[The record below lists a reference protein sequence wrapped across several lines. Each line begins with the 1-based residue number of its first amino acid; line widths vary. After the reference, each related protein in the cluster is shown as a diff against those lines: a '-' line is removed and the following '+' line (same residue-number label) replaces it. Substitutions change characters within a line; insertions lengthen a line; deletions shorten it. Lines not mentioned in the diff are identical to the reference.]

1 MNIKILKKQFLQY
14 IIPSMFAM
22 LLSSFYAIVDGLFVG
37 NAAGNAALG
46 AINLVWPLQCLINA
60 TAIGIGIGSAVLM
73 STYMG
78 NDNKA
83 EAQKACSTGIALLI
97 VVGIVLPLLILL
109 FLPQLLSFLGASGEL
124 ATLCKQYIIVILIGG
139 IFPMIGN
146 GCNPLIRNKGNTISA
161 TILMCTGLFTNIILD
176 YYLVF
181 SLKLGLFGAGL
192 ATIIA
197 QGVVACTSFGYLL
210 YTQRELFHKQMFT
223 FDLADVKKIMKIGIS
238 PFGQALVPSL
248 VIIFTNWKCI
258 TYGGNDAVTIFS
270 VVTYILSTVQ
280 LMLQG
285 IGDGVQPLFSFY
297 YGANKREELQWMYR
311 HAFAL
316 SLFVSI
322 IFTIVVGGFAGY
334 LSDLFAIDMR
344 LKMAC
349 VRAIRISTLA
359 FTSLGIARL
368 ICAYFYAT
376 GQQKESTLLVYI
388 EPCFLLP
395 VSLIVM
401 SNMFQLD
408 GVWFAYPLVQI
419 ILCIMALGIYY
430 MVKIAQQKKLA
441 LEQI

>member
-46 AINLVWPLQCLINA
+46 AINLVWPLQCVINA
-60 TAIGIGIGSAVLM
+60 TAIGVGIGSAVLM
-73 STYMG
+73 STHMG
-78 NDNKA
+78 NNNKE

-97 VVGIVLPLLILL
+97 ILGIVLPLMILL
-109 FLPQLLSFLGASGEL
+109 FLPQLLSFLGATGDL
-124 ATLCKQYIIVILIGG
+124 AGLCKQYIVVILIGG

-197 QGVVACTSFGYLL
+197 QAVVACTSFWYLL
-210 YTQRELFHKQMFT
+210 YTQRELFHKKMFS
-223 FDLADVKKIMKIGIS
+223 FDLKDIKKIIRIGIS

-297 YGANKREELQWMYR
+297 YGANKRDELRWMYR

-316 SLFVSI
+316 SLAVSI
-322 IFTIVVGGFAGY
+322 TFTVIVAGFAGY
-334 LSDLFAIDMR
+334 LSDLFAIDLS
-344 LKMAC
+344 LKFAC

-376 GQQKESTLLVYI
+376 GQPKESTLLVYI
-388 EPCFLLP
+388 EPCVLLP
-395 VSLIVM
+395 MSLIIM
-401 SNMFQLD
+401 SRMYQMD
-408 GVWFAYPLVQI
+408 GVWFSYPLVQM
-419 ILCIMALGIYY
+419 ILCIMALWISYL
-430 MVKIAQQKKLA
+430 VRIEQKQFA
-441 LEQI
+441 IE